1 MRRGCCAWL
10 EASRPNRTPE
20 VFDRFGDAPTLADSA
35 SITIA
40 EAGKQWIAAKARAG
54 REQATVAQYR
64 QHVDLHI
71 VPFIGTTKLSAFN
84 APALAAFEDR
94 LHEEGRSPAMI
105 RKVRVSLGSLIAHA
119 QRRGLSVRNIV
130 RELRGAA
137 SDARAEKRARRRL
150 RVGVD
155 IPSPAEVK
163 ALVATTG
170 GKWRP
175 ILLTAIFCGLRASEL
190 RGLAW
195 VDVDLEGKTLQV
207 RQRADRFNAIGRPK
221 SETSER
227 DMPMPPIL
235 VNELRRW
242 KLACPKGKLGLV
254 FPNGEGNV
262 ESLGNIIN
270 RGLVPAMI
278 RAGVTVATG
287 EVDKDGKPIRTAK
300 YTGMHSLRHFHA
312 SWLINSRA
320 AGGLGL
326 TPKEVQER
334 LGHATLAMTV
344 DTYSH
349 LFPRSDNAEQMAE
362 AERAL
367 LA

>member
-1 MRRGCCAWL
+1 
-10 EASRPNRTPE
+10 
-20 VFDRFGDAPTLADSA
+20 
-35 SITIA
+35 
-40 EAGKQWIAAKARAG
+40 
-54 REQATVAQYR
+54 
-64 QHVDLHI
+64 
-71 VPFIGTTKLSAFN
+71 
-84 APALAAFEDR
+84 
-94 LHEEGRSPAMI
+94 
-105 RKVRVSLGSLIAHA
+105 
-119 QRRGLSVRNIV
+119 LSVRNIV

-242 KLACPKGKLGLV
+242 KLACPKGKLGL
-254 FPNGEGNV
+254 
-262 ESLGNIIN
+262 
-270 RGLVPAMI
+270 
-278 RAGVTVATG
+278 
-287 EVDKDGKPIRTAK
+287 
-300 YTGMHSLRHFHA
+300 
-312 SWLINSRA
+312 
-320 AGGLGL
+320 
-326 TPKEVQER
+326 
-334 LGHATLAMTV
+334 
-344 DTYSH
+344 
-349 LFPRSDNAEQMAE
+349 
-362 AERAL
+362 
-367 LA
+367 